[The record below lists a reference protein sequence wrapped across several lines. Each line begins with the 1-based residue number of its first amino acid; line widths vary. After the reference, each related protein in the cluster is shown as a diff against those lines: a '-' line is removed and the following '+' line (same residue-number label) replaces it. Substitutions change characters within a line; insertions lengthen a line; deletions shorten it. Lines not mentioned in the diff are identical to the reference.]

1 MSDRNIA
8 IDEERRR
15 EARILGK
22 DYWEIRLPEIY
33 EERDRNLYDDISEY
47 FGYETENT
55 RQIRLRKERDRYKSI
70 VDDIKT
76 FGSLRPKTIED
87 IRDLK

>member
-1 MSDRNIA
+1 MNKTAEKLRSKGMN
-8 IDEERRR
+8 
-15 EARILGK
+15 EAAMYILSL
-22 DYWEIRLPEIY
+22 E
-33 EERDRNLYDDISEY
+33 
-47 FGYETENT
+47 
-55 RQIRLRKERDRYKSI
+55 QINNELRKERDRYKSI

>member
-1 MSDRNIA
+1 MNRTAEKLRSKGMK
-8 IDEERRR
+8 EE
-15 EARILGK
+15 AMYILSL
-22 DYWEIRLPEIY
+22 EQMNNE
-33 EERDRNLYDDISEY
+33 
-47 FGYETENT
+47 
-55 RQIRLRKERDRYKSI
+55 LRKERDRYKSI